1 MHANTA
7 NARYLPDVATLEQV
21 QAMPGLVVLD
31 FGTDWCGH
39 CLAARMAV
47 EAWRARHPGIAHLR
61 VEDGRGRRLG
71 RAFAVKLWPTLV
83 LLRDGEEIARV
94 VRPRIGADLA
104 PLDAALASSRD

>member
-1 MHANTA
+1 MPESIAYSPEAPTADALHA
-7 NARYLPDVATLEQV
+7 L
-21 QAMPGLVVLD
+21 PGLVLLD

-39 CLAARMAV
+39 CMGARMAV
-47 EAWRARHPGIAHLR
+47 DAWRAHHPGIAHLR

-94 VRPRIGADLA
+94 VRPRIGADLT